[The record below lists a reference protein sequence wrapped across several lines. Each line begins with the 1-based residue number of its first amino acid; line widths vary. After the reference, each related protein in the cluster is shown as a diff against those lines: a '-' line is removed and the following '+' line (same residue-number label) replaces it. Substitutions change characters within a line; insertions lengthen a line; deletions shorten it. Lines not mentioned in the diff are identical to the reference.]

1 MSRLPVNVRPS
12 TVSKETRGLER
23 KTQALKLET
32 GALDTRI
39 TSAEGEL
46 NALTPRVS
54 SLEVDLVLLTIEV
67 TNVEAAVNALTP
79 RVTAVENRA
88 SSLEAFQANITPRV
102 VTLESTV
109 ASLFPTTKE
118 ELVLA
123 SAQVIVTFSTINAS
137 ESVFYIGGY
146 GVDKGRLH
154 DSEYTVDSSTQIT
167 LAESYPAGTT
177 IFGVKNDR

>member
-12 TVSKETRGLER
+12 TISKETRGLER

-32 GALDTRI
+32 GVLDTRV
-39 TSAEGEL
+39 TSVEGEL
-46 NALTPRVS
+46 NALTPRV
-54 SLEVDLVLLTIEV
+54 T
-67 TNVEAAVNALTP
+67 
-79 RVTAVENRA
+79 
-88 SSLEAFQANITPRV
+88 
-102 VTLESTV
+102 TLETTV

>member
-12 TVSKETRGLER
+12 TISKETRGLER

-32 GALDTRI
+32 GVLDTRV
-39 TSAEGEL
+39 TSVEGEL
-46 NALTPRVS
+46 NALTPRV
-54 SLEVDLVLLTIEV
+54 T
-67 TNVEAAVNALTP
+67 
-79 RVTAVENRA
+79 
-88 SSLEAFQANITPRV
+88 
-102 VTLESTV
+102 TLETTV

-177 IFGVKNDR
+177 SFGVKNDR

>member
-1 MSRLPVNVRPS
+1 VSRLPVNVRPS
-12 TVSKETRGLER
+12 TISKETRGLER

-32 GALDTRI
+32 GVLDTRV
-39 TSAEGEL
+39 TSVEGEL
-46 NALTPRVS
+46 NALTPRV
-54 SLEVDLVLLTIEV
+54 T
-67 TNVEAAVNALTP
+67 
-79 RVTAVENRA
+79 
-88 SSLEAFQANITPRV
+88 
-102 VTLESTV
+102 TLETTV